1 MLFGPNPRA
10 LGRSATPLRDRNAL
24 IPNQITPISFGHVPK
39 DPARLS
45 LLVLVDAGCPPRLR
59 AISALGTLQDMIYWE
74 NQSPNLL
81 YRLLVR
87 MEHPYNVV

>member
-1 MLFGPNPRA
+1 MSLKTQRA
-10 LGRSATPLRDRNAL
+10 SRY
-24 IPNQITPISFGHVPK
+24 SFV
-39 DPARLS
+39 
-45 LLVLVDAGCPPRLR
+45 VDAGCPPRLR

>member
-1 MLFGPNPRA
+1 ML
-10 LGRSATPLRDRNAL
+10 
-24 IPNQITPISFGHVPK
+24 V
-39 DPARLS
+39 
-45 LLVLVDAGCPPRLR
+45 VPPRLR